1 MIFTIFKQFF
11 CYLLDFMANK
21 RKISFRLSKEL
32 DEWVK
37 AEIESGRFE
46 SLTQAVE
53 ESLVLLQERL
63 DGEKQ

>member
-1 MIFTIFKQFF
+1 
-11 CYLLDFMANK
+11 MANK

-32 DEWVK
+32 DDWVK

-63 DGEKQ
+63 DGKKR